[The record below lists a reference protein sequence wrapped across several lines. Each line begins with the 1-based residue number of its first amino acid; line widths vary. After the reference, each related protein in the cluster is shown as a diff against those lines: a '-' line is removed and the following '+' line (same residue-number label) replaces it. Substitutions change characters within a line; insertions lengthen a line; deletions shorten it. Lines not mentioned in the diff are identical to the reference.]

1 MSTEQSIGTRLRQA
15 RQARGVSLRSVALEL
30 GVSAS
35 LISQVETGKSKPSVA
50 TLYAFANLLGVSLDD
65 VLGLEG
71 AAPQS
76 RQTISAGN
84 VPEVQRAADNPSIEM
99 ENGVRWERLAGGV
112 GGPAESLLVTY
123 APGASSSQDGRLMR
137 HPGVEYAYVLEGV
150 ITLQLEDGIHELG
163 PGDSLQFDSMRS
175 HMFANRGTSV
185 ARGVWFVV
193 GRHTSGNLPANDRD
207 RGGSA
212 TSPVEVLQRS
222 DSMDHED
229 ANR

>member
-15 RQARGVSLRSVALEL
+15 RQARGVSLRSVAHDL

-65 VLGLEG
+65 VLGLDAG
-71 AAPQS
+71 VLPGPQE
-76 RQTISAGN
+76 SALGK
-84 VPEVQRAADNPSIEM
+84 VPEVQRSAENPAIEM
-99 ENGVRWERLAGGV
+99 ENGVRWERLAGGT

-123 APGASSSQDGRLMR
+123 APGASSSPDGQLMR

-150 ITLQLEDGIHELG
+150 ITLQLEDGVYELG

-175 HMFANRGTSV
+175 HMFANRGTAI
-185 ARGVWFVV
+185 ARGIWFVV
-193 GRHTSGNLPANDRD
+193 GRQSGGNLTAKDRS
-207 RGGSA
+207 RAGLRS
-212 TSPVEVLQRS
+212 SPVDVLQRI
-222 DSMDHED
+222 DSMGHDDEI
-229 ANR
+229 